1 MKRMFNFNR
10 EPAPPLPIIPITIHD
25 GRRSKNNKLKKN
37 GLFTSSKYSK
47 FLIRNLP
54 EEDQREARQR
64 LNEFIRQPLDGI
76 DARVA
81 SNQSGDSDRLSEFV
95 ERARDFSFRGRE
107 VPQRPRH
114 SYEERSRKTHI
125 PQDAEIS
132 NSEKN
137 ICPEGFVIPK
147 VPVDKRL
154 PMGKRKHP
162 LFRSEENELNQRERA
177 ILERDGVFPKK
188 SVRFSD
194 SDSETS
200 ANLFPRR
207 TDNARKRESFLRDST
222 NDTSTEDLFCSEIS
236 PVTKMLEKQ
245 RTMLNNDPIR
255 SAEPKKKKKREWRP
269 EMLESFATNLSE
281 GLPPLTLNSKTP
293 MTYNDALKSTVKMIF
308 TNIEQPDPKSESTRK
323 VSDSKMTTTLNS
335 IFEMASPFVNSGITV
350 SQSRLEE
357 TLNLNFSNEQP
368 DDPDNVSFEFEDSFH
383 AY

>member
-10 EPAPPLPIIPITIHD
+10 EPVPPLPIIPVTIHD
-25 GRRSKNNKLKKN
+25 GRRSRNNKLKKN

-64 LNEFIRQPLDGI
+64 LSEFIRQPIDGI
-76 DARVA
+76 DQRVC

-95 ERARDFSFRGRE
+95 ERTRDFSYRGRGVFQE
-107 VPQRPRH
+107 PKN
-114 SYEERSRKTHI
+114 SYKEKSRNTHL

-132 NSEKN
+132 RSEKS

-147 VPVDKRL
+147 VPVDKRIST
-154 PMGKRKHP
+154 GKRRHP
-162 LFRSEENELNQRERA
+162 LFRSEENELNLRERA
-177 ILERDGVFPKK
+177 ILENDSVLPKK

-194 SDSETS
+194 SSSDTS
-200 ANLFPRR
+200 ANLFPKR
-207 TDNARKRESFLRDST
+207 TDNTRKRESFLRDST
-222 NDTSTEDLFCSEIS
+222 NDSSTSDLFCSEIS

-245 RTMLNNDPIR
+245 RKMLNNDPIR

-281 GLPPLTLNSKTP
+281 GLPPLTLNSRTP

-308 TNIEQPDPKSESTRK
+308 TNIEQPDSKSASARR

-335 IFEMASPFVNSGITV
+335 IFEMASPFVNSDITV
-350 SQSRLEE
+350 SQSRLED
-357 TLNLNFSNEQP
+357 TLNLNFNNEQP
-368 DDPDNVSFEFEDSFH
+368 EGLDNLSFEFEDSFH
-383 AY
+383 A